1 MKNCFCGNLHGYESD
16 CNMCLMQDEC
26 RKSFSVETVIKG
38 LECILYP
45 KSPCGDCHYFI
56 PNPNDEETGFCDRD
70 QIIKDAIKFLKG
82 EMK

>member
-1 MKNCFCGNLHGYESD
+1 MKNCFCNNLHSYESD
-16 CNMCLMQDEC
+16 CNMCLMQDKC
-26 RKSFSVETVIKG
+26 RKFFNIATVIKG

-56 PNPNDEETGFCDRD
+56 TNPNDEDTGFCNRNR
-70 QIIKDAIKFLKG
+70 IIKDAIKFLKG